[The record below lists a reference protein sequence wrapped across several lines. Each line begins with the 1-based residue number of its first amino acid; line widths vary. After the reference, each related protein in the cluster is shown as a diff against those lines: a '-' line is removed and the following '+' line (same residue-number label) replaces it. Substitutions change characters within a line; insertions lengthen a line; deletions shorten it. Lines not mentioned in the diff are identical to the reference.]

1 MQVKRSCTLPG
12 NGPSGAESAFRGSA
26 QAVAQAPFYN
36 LGCLDDPADHV
47 GRPVAEL
54 AGPIPLS
61 RAELTAA
68 LSLTLG
74 LTTDDLDVLSVDDVG
89 RAVAVSVLRHGM
101 DAVQDAAERDLN
113 ADYRGDDVLPAFLAA
128 CERRVDELL
137 GRPAEAATSETTD
150 EAGSTDTTD
159 KPAPARELVDVAA
172 DGW

>member
-1 MQVKRSCTLPG
+1 MLVHTSTTEIDGGPQRTQRTSAGAGTPAEVSAPSPSQSKGRPKMQVKRSCTLPG

-74 LTTDDLDVLSVDDVG
+74 LTTDTSMSSRWTTLVG
-89 RAVAVSVLRHGM
+89 PWPFRS
-101 DAVQDAAERDLN
+101 
-113 ADYRGDDVLPAFLAA
+113 
-128 CERRVDELL
+128 
-137 GRPAEAATSETTD
+137 
-150 EAGSTDTTD
+150 
-159 KPAPARELVDVAA
+159 
-172 DGW
+172 